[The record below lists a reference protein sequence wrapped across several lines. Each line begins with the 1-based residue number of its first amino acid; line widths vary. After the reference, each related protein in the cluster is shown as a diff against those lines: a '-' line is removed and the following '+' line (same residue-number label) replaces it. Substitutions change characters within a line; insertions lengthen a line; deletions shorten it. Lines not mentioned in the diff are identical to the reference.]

1 MKRYIIMM
9 VGKTHSGKT
18 TFAKELEDRME
29 HAVMIDQDTHA
40 FFLQYHYQKLVP
52 KTGPHDLKHAITQTI
67 VDYAVKRTDAHLIL
81 SNANL
86 DCSSRKR
93 LLDYYRERGFV
104 SIIVYFDLP
113 ETILRERI
121 ARGNRDTSILRTVSS
136 FEQVLD
142 RQMRMKKAEEPAAD
156 EADHLFIIRDI
167 NDVGQIMAMITNT
180 IQK

>member
-18 TFAKELEDRME
+18 SFAKDLEDNVE
-29 HAVMIDQDTHA
+29 KAIMIDQDSHA
-40 FFLQYHYQKLVP
+40 LFLQKHYQKLVP
-52 KTGPHDLKHAITQTI
+52 KTGPNDLKHAVTQTI
-67 VDYAVKRTDAHLIL
+67 VDYAVNETDAHLIL

-86 DCSSRKR
+86 DCSSRTSIFK
-93 LLDYYRERGFV
+93 YYQERGFA

-121 ARGNRDTSILRTVSS
+121 ARGSRDTGILRTVSG

-142 RQMRMKKAEEPAAD
+142 RQMRLEKAEEPKAD
-156 EADHLFIIRDI
+156 EADYLFIIRDV
-167 NDVGQIMAMITNT
+167 NDVGHIMEKVIYT
-180 IQK
+180 IQN